1 MSCTEAWGLCDDDS
15 LKTETME
22 LCSDDYITISFVHES
37 CYFRCLRG
45 HCVLR
50 LLAHFYP
57 FVSQYTSI
65 GNNVFASYDWSVV
78 LLLSTHPIAN
88 DVLAV
93 GLTRKAIYYLVN
105 YNIRVIFFFKFLG
118 HTYALPSV
126 CDSYSIVLIIIG
138 TITYLSVIFLG
149 GCKLLCSISWLVEYA
164 V

>member
-1 MSCTEAWGLCDDDS
+1 MNLAIFGAFVVTVS
-15 LKTETME
+15 L
-22 LCSDDYITISFVHES
+22 Y
-37 CYFRCLRG
+37 YFT
-45 HCVLR
+45 
-50 LLAHFYP
+50 FYP

-65 GNNVFASYDWSVV
+65 VNDVFASYDLLAV

-88 DVLAV
+88 NVLAV

-149 GCKLLCSISWLVEYA
+149 GCKLLCSIS
-164 V
+164 